1 MVWCRH
7 RFQGCDEYFEF
18 QSTNQSFERSFNTIE
33 YQITLLALSTGEETR
48 MENQDSLCIRNLELH
63 TRMVRQI
70 CEIHIQWAVCA
81 WKKFQGYLPGCNW
94 ILDYNPPKWT

>member
-1 MVWCRH
+1 MVGCRH

-48 MENQDSLCIRNLELH
+48 MENQ
-63 TRMVRQI
+63 
-70 CEIHIQWAVCA
+70 
-81 WKKFQGYLPGCNW
+81 G
-94 ILDYNPPKWT
+94 